1 MQSVPIYHH
10 QSCECEFRSWRG
22 VLDTSSCDE
31 IFATGRWFSS
41 VSSTFKTDRHDIT
54 EILLKVTLNITTPYP
69 ILHIP
74 YITYTHSRY
83 TSVYN
88 NFFSGVSNLHAKNSG
103 NPMSITADKTHLVT
117 IWLITNIV
125 DQSNDIYL

>member
-1 MQSVPIYHH
+1 MSQYEHYIYNI
-10 QSCECEFRSWRG
+10 E
-22 VLDTSSCDE
+22 VDT
-31 IFATGRWFSS
+31 I
-41 VSSTFKTDRHDIT
+41 DRHDIT

-117 IWLITNIV
+117 I
-125 DQSNDIYL
+125 